1 MFVGVLGS
9 LSALAGELPTKKED
23 CLAAREYITTLGF
36 LREHKDFQIKEDQAR
51 NVADQVSL
59 GCTGAA
65 QRFIKVTN
73 LLVKSNMG
81 TADALRNAMKF
92 VHADDR
98 TTETFLKVFQTAFL
112 ADEYDLDLPSSL
124 RYALALSVQYQG
136 EPENALADFTKV
148 SEFCLERKGLDL
160 SKPYCADL
168 GVFVARTGMTY
179 PTGAATAFF
188 ELLDFVRS
196 EGGPSRSTAEAL
208 NLSKEVLAYGPLAVQ
223 NFRHGYQF
231 AVSKDGFSQPYGAAM
246 EFAKRLASRSTKE
259 ESGHALNFERS
270 PKNEG
275 MQRALGSISPSS
287 NSERE

>member
-1 MFVGVLGS
+1 MGF
-9 LSALAGELPTKKED
+9 SAMAGELPKKKAD
-23 CLAAREYITTLGF
+23 CFAAREYITTLGF
-36 LREHKDFQIKEDQAR
+36 LREHKDFQIKEDDAR
-51 NVADQVSL
+51 KLSDQVSL

-81 TADALRNAMKF
+81 TADALRTAVKF
-92 VHADDR
+92 VEADDK

-136 EPENALADFTKV
+136 EPEYALADFAKV

-160 SKPYCADL
+160 SKPYCAEL
-168 GVFVARTGMTY
+168 GVFVARTGMAY
-179 PTGAATAFF
+179 PQGAAPSFF

-208 NLSKEVLAYGPLAVQ
+208 NLSKEILGYGPLAVQ
-223 NFRHGYQF
+223 NFRYGYQF
-231 AVSKDGFSQPYGAAM
+231 AVSKEGFSQPYGAAM

-259 ESGHALNFERS
+259 ESARGFDFERPS
-270 PKNEG
+270 KNGG
-275 MQRALGSISPSS
+275 MQRALGSIPPSS
-287 NSERE
+287 NSEKE